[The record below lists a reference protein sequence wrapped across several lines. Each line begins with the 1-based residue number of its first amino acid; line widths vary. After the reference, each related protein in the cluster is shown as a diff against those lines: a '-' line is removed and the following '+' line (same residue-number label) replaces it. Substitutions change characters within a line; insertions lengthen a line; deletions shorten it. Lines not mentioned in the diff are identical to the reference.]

1 MGVATSEL
9 LRAPAAGE
17 ARGRPADPAPAIE
30 HTYRANLDGLR
41 SIAVYLVLLFHTGLP
56 WAEGGFIGVDLFFV
70 LSGFLVSTV
79 LLDEIEQTGRLRVG
93 RFYARRV
100 RRLLPAAVVVVVATA
115 ATFTVLWSVVRR
127 LDVVGDAQSALLYY
141 ANWHFLAA
149 SGDYFAAD
157 TDKSP
162 YLHFWSLAIEEQY
175 YVVFPV
181 VLLLLSRFG
190 HRVLLRV
197 LLGLMGLSLAAQLV
211 WAHADGTHAYYGTDA
226 RLYQLL
232 AGAALAVA
240 MRRGFGRGLT
250 LRAST
255 LLGSAGLACLLVLG
269 SGLLGM
275 AASWR
280 GIGATLVATMLIGGL
295 VLAPGQPVSRALSR
309 PVPVFLGRI
318 SYGTYLWHWPVIIAL
333 TTLLDAS
340 AWVIAGFA
348 LAISTG
354 LAALSH
360 QVVEMPIRKAPSLDR
375 FGWSAAV
382 VGVTASAVLA
392 VAVVPTILEN
402 DRKPQLSEA
411 YSSPADTPTAEAG
424 ADAPVPAGVDWKA
437 AAADNGEE
445 HTCAADRPDDC
456 IVERGGGRH
465 VLFVGDSQA
474 MTFVPMF
481 RRMAAEHD
489 LTLSLNVA
497 SGCPWQ
503 EGLSNDRQAS
513 DSAEVCEAAR
523 VGWYDEALPALD
535 PDVVVLLDRPRD
547 DEDDWGSV
555 IKRRDGKEQRLD
567 RAVYETTRETLGKVS
582 VVAGTTVVVQRLVMP
597 EDFDPLDCLASSA
610 RVADCAVPLPSQPS
624 SSDGFYAAAAAQA
637 DDIVTVNLNDV
648 FCATAP
654 VCLPMDGD
662 QVVWRDDHHYTAS
675 YVEARREGVW
685 KAFEDAGV
693 FRDEG

>member
-1 MGVATSEL
+1 MAASEL
-9 LRAPAAGE
+9 LRAPATEQVAGR
-17 ARGRPADPAPAIE
+17 AVAPAPAIE

-115 ATFTVLWSVVRR
+115 ATFTVIWSVVRR
-127 LDVVGDAQSALLYY
+127 LEVVGDAQSALLYY

-157 TDKSP
+157 ADKSP

-181 VLLLLSRFG
+181 LLLLLSRYG
-190 HRVLLRV
+190 RRIMLWS
-197 LLGLMGLSLAAQLV
+197 LLGLLGLSLASQLYWAQ
-211 WAHADGTHAYYGTDA
+211 ADTTHAYYGTDA

-240 MRRGFGRGLT
+240 MRRGFGRALT
-250 LRAST
+250 GRANT
-255 LLGSAGLACLLVLG
+255 ILGTAGLVGLLLLG

-280 GIGATLVATMLIGGL
+280 GIGATVVSGLLIGGL
-295 VLAPGQPVSRALSR
+295 VLAPAQPVSRALSR

-340 AWVIAGFA
+340 PWAVAGFA
-348 LAISTG
+348 IAVSTG
-354 LAALSH
+354 LAALSY
-360 QVVEMPIRKAPSLDR
+360 QVVEMPIRKAPSLNR
-375 FGWSAAV
+375 FGWGTAV

-392 VAVVPTILEN
+392 VSVVPSILEN

-411 YSSPADTPTAEAG
+411 TYSSPGTAAGEG
-424 ADAPVPAGVDWKA
+424 ADEAVPSRIDWKA
-437 AAADNGEE
+437 AADDRGEE

-456 IVERGGGRH
+456 IVERGSGPH
-465 VLFVGDSQA
+465 VLFIGDSQA
-474 MTFVPMF
+474 MSFVPMF

-503 EGLSNDRQAS
+503 EGLSNDKQAS
-513 DSAEVCEAAR
+513 DTAAACESAR
-523 VGWYDEALPALD
+523 VGWYDKALPKLD

-547 DEDDWGSV
+547 DEKDWGEL
-555 IKRRDGKEQRLD
+555 IKRRDGRAQPLD
-567 RAVYETTRETLGKVS
+567 RAVYETTQETLDKVS
-582 VVAGTTVVVQRLVMP
+582 AVAGKTVVIQRLVMP

-610 RVADCAVPLPSQPS
+610 TIGQCAVAVPNQPS
-624 SSDGFYAAAAAQA
+624 SSDGFYAAAAAQS
-637 DDIVTVNLNDV
+637 DDIVAVNLNDA
-648 FCATAP
+648 FCTTAP
-654 VCLPMDGD
+654 VCQPMDGD

-685 KAFEDAGV
+685 KAFQDAGV
-693 FRDEG
+693 FSSTG

>member
-1 MGVATSEL
+1 MAASEL
-9 LRAPAAGE
+9 LSAPAADP
-17 ARGRPADPAPAIE
+17 APGRAPDPAPAIE

-115 ATFTVLWSVVRR
+115 ATFTVIWSVVRR
-127 LDVVGDAQSALLYY
+127 LEIVGDAQSALLYY

-181 VLLLLSRFG
+181 LLLLLSRFG
-190 HRVLLRV
+190 RRFMLWS
-197 LLGLMGLSLAAQLV
+197 LLGLMGLSLAAQLY
-211 WAHADGTHAYYGTDA
+211 WAQVDTTHAYYGTDA

-240 MRRGFGRGLT
+240 MRRGLGGALT
-250 LRAST
+250 HRSST
-255 LLGSAGLACLLVLG
+255 VIGTVGLAGLLVLG
-269 SGLLGM
+269 SGLVGM

-280 GIGATLVATMLIGGL
+280 GIGATVVAGLLIGGL
-295 VLAPGQPVSRALSR
+295 VLAPRQPVSRALSR

-333 TTLLDAS
+333 TTLLDTSPWA
-340 AWVIAGFA
+340 IAGFA
-348 LAISTG
+348 LALSTG
-354 LAALSH
+354 LAALSY
-360 QVVEMPIRKAPSLDR
+360 QVVEMPIRKAPSLNR
-375 FGWSAAV
+375 FGWATAV
-382 VGVTASAVLA
+382 VGVSASAVLA
-392 VAVVPTILEN
+392 VSVVPNILEN
-402 DRKPQLSEA
+402 DRRPQLSETT
-411 YSSPADTPTAEAG
+411 YSPAGSTTGDGAG
-424 ADAPVPAGVDWKA
+424 GDEPVPSGIDWEA
-437 AAADNGEE
+437 AAADRGES

-456 IVERGGGRH
+456 IVERGSGPH
-465 VLFVGDSQA
+465 VLFIGDSQA
-474 MTFVPMF
+474 MSFVPLF
-481 RRMAAEHD
+481 RRMASEHD
-489 LTLSLNVA
+489 FTLSLNVTA
-497 SGCPWQ
+497 GCPWQ
-503 EGLSNDRQAS
+503 EGLANDNQA
-513 DSAEVCEAAR
+513 DNGARTCESAR
-523 VGWYDEALPALD
+523 VGWYDRALPELD
-535 PDVVVLLDRPRD
+535 PDIVVLLDRPRD
-547 DEDDWGSV
+547 DEKDWGTL
-555 IKRRDGKEQRLD
+555 IKRRDGKDQPLD
-567 RAVYETTRETLGKVS
+567 RAVYETTQETLGKVS
-582 VVAGTTVVVQRLVMP
+582 EVADKTVVVQRLVMP
-597 EDFDPLDCLASSA
+597 EDFNPLDCLASSSTIGQ
-610 RVADCAVPLPSQPS
+610 CAVAVPNTPS
-624 SSDGFYAAAAAQA
+624 SSDGFYAAAAAQS

-654 VCLPMDGD
+654 VCQPMDGD

-675 YVEARREGVW
+675 YVEARSAGVW
-685 KAFEDAGV
+685 KAFQDAGV
-693 FRDEG
+693 FTGKG